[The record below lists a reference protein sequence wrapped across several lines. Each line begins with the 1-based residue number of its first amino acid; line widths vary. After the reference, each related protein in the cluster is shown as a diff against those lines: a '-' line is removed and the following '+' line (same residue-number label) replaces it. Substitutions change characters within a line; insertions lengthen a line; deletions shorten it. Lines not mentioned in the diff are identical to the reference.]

1 MLYIYHVS
9 NCTLCFTLTTA
20 TTLSFVDRFAKLSLL
35 QRAINFQQNPCQ
47 FTHHTLSRFLH
58 YLGKCKNQKFCTFA
72 HVIRISNVT
81 FYHLYNRYLSNI
93 MKIRANISTAKYQHF
108 TFCSFTVLS
117 KLTVLQLSNVG
128 LSTIQHQHSKISH
141 HKQKTLEPKHIKMP
155 IVCISLLKKCSKCPP
170 FARKHALRRFLH
182 WSIAISI
189 MSCPKSDHNAST
201 NVRYSLLD
209 HK

>member
-1 MLYIYHVS
+1 MY
-9 NCTLCFTLTTA
+9 TLFQKGCHFNHGCI
-20 TTLSFVDRFAKLSLL
+20 LSILDRFAKFFGFCKKPQISDAIHISLPTTSYVCFCITFGNL
-35 QRAINFQQNPCQ
+35 EIENFAV
-47 FTHHTLSRFLH
+47 FV
-58 YLGKCKNQKFCTFA
+58 
-72 HVIRISNVT
+72 HVSNVHVKHLSNVT
-81 FYHLYNRYLSNI
+81 SSIQQISVKYHENTCKYQQY
-93 MKIRANISTAKYQHF
+93 AKYRHF

-155 IVCISLLKKCSKCPP
+155 IVCISLLKICSKCPP